1 MEKKISVEII
11 TPSKSAYKGEV
22 KSVTL
27 PGTVGSFQVLFNHAP
42 ILSSLEIGRIKIE
55 ELDEKVVEFATGGGT
70 VEIRDNKVLVLVD
83 SVESASE
90 IDVERAKNSYQRA
103 KERLSI
109 QSQKQTDIARAEA
122 SLHRA
127 MNRMKLAGHSF

>member
-1 MEKKISVEII
+1 MKKKISIEII

-22 KSVTL
+22 KSITL

-42 ILSSLEIGRIKIE
+42 VLSSLEIGRIIIEDLNEKII
-55 ELDEKVVEFATGGGT
+55 EFATSGGT
-70 VEIRDNKVLVLVD
+70 VEIKNNKILVLVD

-90 IDVERAKNSYQRA
+90 IDVERAKDSYQRA

-109 QSQKQTDIARAEA
+109 KSQKQTDIARAEA

-127 MNRMKLAGHSF
+127 INRMKLAGHSF